1 MATVG
6 AHAGR
11 RREDAQS
18 EPVRVESLS
27 QDGRG
32 VARRDGKVVFVRGAL
47 AGELV
52 RLEAIRKRR
61 SYDEASAGDILEA
74 SPLRVAPA
82 CAHFGVCGGCTLQ
95 HLDPGAQ
102 LAAKEQAL
110 VEVLE
115 RVGGVSPASL
125 FPRISGLRYGY
136 RRKARLGAKFVAPKG
151 RVLVGFHEAGGRYV
165 TDARE
170 CPVLDWQGPPLP
182 QLLSDLIGSLE
193 LNTQCPQIEFAAGE
207 SSTAFVFRLLQEP
220 SRPDVARLID
230 FGRGHDSAIWIQT
243 GGPGS
248 LRLLYGPA
256 LLNYALPAFDVTL
269 HFLPTDFV
277 QVNAAVNRALVSA
290 AVARMQ
296 LSPGARV
303 LELYSGIGNFSLA
316 LARAAEEVVSV
327 EGAPDLVQRARANA
341 RANGIGNVRHHV
353 ADLSKSPDG
362 ASWLQGRYEAVVL
375 DPPRSGARAVIPEL
389 RRFGTEK
396 ILYVSC
402 HPATLAR
409 DAADLESAGF
419 LLQAAGVADMFPQ
432 TAHAE
437 AMALF
442 VRR

>member
-1 MATVG
+1 MAAVG
-6 AHAGR
+6 SRVAEEQGQA
-11 RREDAQS
+11 EA
-18 EPVRVESLS
+18 VRVESLS
-27 QDGRG
+27 QEGRG
-32 VARRDGKVVFVRGAL
+32 VARRDGKVIFVRGAL
-47 AGELV
+47 AGERV
-52 RLEAIRKRR
+52 RLESVRKRR
-61 SYDEASAGDILEA
+61 SYDEAKAGEILEA
-74 SPLRVAPA
+74 SPLRVEPA

-95 HLDPGAQ
+95 HLDPGEQ
-102 LAAKEQAL
+102 LAIKEQAL

-115 RVGGVSPASL
+115 RVGGVIPDKL
-125 FPRISGLRYGY
+125 FPRITGPSYGY

-151 RVLVGFHEAGGRYV
+151 RVLVGFHEAAGRYV

-182 QLLSDLIGSLE
+182 QLLAGLIGSLE
-193 LNTQCPQIEFAAGE
+193 QSTQCPQVEFAAGE
-207 SSTAFVFRLLQEP
+207 SSTAFVFRLLQPP
-220 SRPDVARLID
+220 SRSDVGRLLE
-230 FGRGHDSAIWIQT
+230 FGRKHDCAVWIQT
-243 GGPGS
+243 GGPDT
-248 LRLLYGPA
+248 LNLLYGPA
-256 LLNYALPAFDVTL
+256 LLNYSLPAFDVTL

-290 AVARMQ
+290 AVERLNLDSA
-296 LSPGARV
+296 SRV

-316 LARAAEEVVSV
+316 LARGAGEVVSV

-341 RANGIGNVRHHV
+341 HANGIANNSHHV
-353 ADLSKSPDG
+353 SDFSEPPGTAV
-362 ASWLQGRYEAVVL
+362 WLQGRYEAVVL

-389 RRFGTEK
+389 RRIGTEK

-409 DAADLESAGF
+409 DAADLEAAGF
-419 LLQAAGVADMFPQ
+419 KLQAAGVADMFPH

>member
-1 MATVG
+1 MAAVG
-6 AHAGR
+6 SHAAKR
-11 RREDAQS
+11 TEEAQA
-18 EPVRVESLS
+18 EPVRIESLS

-47 AGELV
+47 AGERV
-52 RLEAIRKRR
+52 RLGNVRKRR
-61 SYDEASAGDILEA
+61 SYDEAKAGEILEA
-74 SPLRVAPA
+74 SPLRTVPG
-82 CAHFGVCGGCTLQ
+82 CAHFGVCGGCSLQ
-95 HLDPGAQ
+95 HLDPGEQ

-115 RVGGVSPASL
+115 RVGGVVPGVL
-125 FPRISGLRYGY
+125 FPRITGACYGFP
-136 RRKARLGAKFVAPKG
+136 RHARLGAQVVAPQG
-151 RVLVGFHEAGGRYV
+151 RVLVGFHEADGRYV
-165 TDARE
+165 TDAHE
-170 CPVLDWQGPPLP
+170 CPVLDWRGPPLP
-182 QLLSDLIGSLE
+182 QVLAGLIGSLE
-193 LNTQCPQIEFAAGE
+193 LCAQCPQVEFAAGE
-207 SSTAFVFRLLQEP
+207 SSTAFVFRLLQPP
-220 SRPDVARLID
+220 SRGDVARLIE
-230 FGRGHDSAIWIQT
+230 FGRAHDCAIWIQT

-277 QVNAAVNRALVSA
+277 QINAAVNRALVDA
-290 AVARMQ
+290 AVAR
-296 LSPGARV
+296 LDLNPESRV

-316 LARAAEEVVSV
+316 LARGTGEVVSV

-341 RANGIGNVRHHV
+341 RANGIRNVRHHIS
-353 ADLSKSPDG
+353 DLSQAPRG
-362 ASWLQGRYEAVVL
+362 AAWLQGCYEAVVI

-389 RRFGTEK
+389 RRVGTEK

-409 DAADLESAGF
+409 DAADLEAAGF
-419 LLQAAGVADMFPQ
+419 MLQAAGVADMFPQ